1 MYVLNIQS
9 SEDFVVFSK
18 RISEGRL
25 LINLLAV
32 NNERA
37 RVVKNRVMTSIL
49 VMRENLL
56 RKLNFPW
63 KMFVHLLTFQN
74 ILKLNL
80 ARSFYV
86 ISKCF
91 LAN

>member
-18 RISEGRL
+18 RISAGRL
-25 LINLLAV
+25 LINLLVV
-32 NNERA
+32 NNQRA

-49 VMRENLL
+49 VVRENLL
-56 RKLNFPW
+56 VRLNFRWKIKLW
-63 KMFVHLLTFQN
+63 KMFVNLLTFQN
-74 ILKLNL
+74 ILRLNL
-80 ARSFYV
+80 T

-91 LAN
+91 N